1 MTQAT
6 LLPLSD
12 AIVVLPP
19 PPKPPLTPT
28 TLTPIAAF
36 GPPPT
41 WVAAW
46 NVGQSG
52 S

>member
-6 LLPLSD
+6 LLTLSD
-12 AIVVLPP
+12 DKLVLPP
-19 PPKPPLTPT
+19 TPKSPPTPT
-28 TLTPIAAF
+28 TLTPIPAF

>member
-6 LLPLSD
+6 LLTLSD
-12 AIVVLPP
+12 DKDAVP
-19 PPKPPLTPT
+19 PPKSPPVPT
-28 TLTPIAAF
+28 TLTPIPAF
-36 GPPPT
+36 GPPPAC
-41 WVAAW
+41 VAAG